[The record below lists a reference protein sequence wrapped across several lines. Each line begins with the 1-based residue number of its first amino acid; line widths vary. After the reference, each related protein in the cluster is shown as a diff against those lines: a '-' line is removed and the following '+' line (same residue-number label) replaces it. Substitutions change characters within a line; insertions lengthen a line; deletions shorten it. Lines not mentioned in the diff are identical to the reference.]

1 MSQPSIAPRVRLQT
15 TGTVLMIRP
24 VAFCS
29 NPETAGSN
37 AFQRPPGVV
46 SPDVEQAAAL
56 EEFDGLVAAL
66 RAAGVRVIV
75 EEDTPEPHTPD
86 SIFPNNWISFHADGD
101 IVLYPMMAPSRRG
114 ERRPDIVERLATVHG
129 FKIAEVIDLSAN
141 EAQGRF
147 LESTGSMVFD
157 RLGRVAYACLSP
169 RTDLDL
175 LAEFGRRFDYEPV
188 AFAAADADGV
198 PIYHT
203 NVMMAVGEGFAVLC
217 ADAICAG
224 VQREAVIGRLNAS
237 GHEVV
242 TISHEQMASFAGNM
256 LALAAADGGQLLAM
270 SARAE
275 SCLDDAQRAALTRY
289 ARIVSAPIDNIED
302 TAGGSVRCMLAEVHL
317 PRRD

>member
-1 MSQPSIAPRVRLQT
+1 MSLPSEASRARLQT
-15 TGTVLMIRP
+15 TDTVLMIRP

-37 AFQRPPGVV
+37 AFQRAPGVV
-46 SPDVEQAAAL
+46 DPQEEQAAAL
-56 EEFDGLVAAL
+56 KEFDGLVATL

-75 EEDTPEPHTPD
+75 EEDTLEPHTPD
-86 SIFPNNWISFHADGD
+86 SVFPNNWISFHADGD
-101 IVLYPMMAPSRRG
+101 VVVYPMMAPSRRG
-114 ERRPDIVERLATVHG
+114 ERRRDIVERLATVEG
-129 FKIAEVIDLSAN
+129 FHVARVIDLSDN

-147 LESTGSMVFD
+147 LEGTGSMVFD
-157 RLGRVAYACLSP
+157 RIGRVAYACLSP

-203 NVMMAVGEGFAVLC
+203 NVMMAMGEGFAVLC
-217 ADAICAG
+217 ADAICDP

-242 TISHEQMASFAGNM
+242 QISPGQMASFAGNM
-256 LALAAADGGQLLAM
+256 LALAAPDGGQLLAM

-275 SCLDDAQRAALTRY
+275 ACLDPGQRATLARY

-302 TAGGSVRCMLAEVHL
+302 SAGGSVRCMLAGVHL